1 MKSHTILW
9 HDLRLKNA
17 GKDKK
22 KNQIDSDN
30 GKGEKFHDSL
40 QILIIDKIIINH
52 VIMTRN
58 FGAVLLIKNIYR
70 IHSLNSD
77 FIIYSK
83 PLITSGFNFI
93 PTSCSHCSLF
103 VISNI

>member
-30 GKGEKFHDSL
+30 GKGYEFHDRAPNL
-40 QILIIDKIIINH
+40 PPIVDRLRCEVIL
-52 VIMTRN
+52 
-58 FGAVLLIKNIYR
+58 
-70 IHSLNSD
+70 S
-77 FIIYSK
+77 
-83 PLITSGFNFI
+83 SGWF
-93 PTSCSHCSLF
+93 L
-103 VISNI
+103 